1 MKMPQINLKI
11 KRRMFNDAF
20 YPLLTDYSTR
30 WEVYRGGSGSGKS
43 HHIMQKLILKCLND
57 KRKICICRR
66 YGSTI
71 EKSCWDLFISILRDW
86 KIYEYVTI
94 NQTMKKIAFPNGSL
108 VYFIGLDDEQK
119 LLSIAGI
126 TDFFIEECFE
136 VPRDII
142 EQINLRLR
150 SRKKDC
156 QIIMAFNPIS
166 ADSWCY
172 DFCEV
177 NPPSSFRYHLS
188 TYKDNKFLPPTYISE
203 LEELITRNP
212 SKAEV
217 FVFNRWGNDPTGR
230 VFQNIEY
237 LTNFDYLPLLR
248 DSEWEVRCGMD
259 IGSVDPTAIA
269 VSLFN
274 ERTQELYLIGEFYQ
288 RGATL
293 DEMLD
298 AIHSLG
304 IEKQKIYVD
313 SASPQV
319 ISYLKSKGINA
330 QPCIKGSGSVDAR
343 ITYLQNLKIYVLEDV
358 CPNGALEGRNFIYTK
373 DKQTGKYTSKTEHT
387 YSHLICDALGYSICD
402 IYSKKKAK
410 VLDKTS
416 LRL

>member
-1 MKMPQINLKI
+1 MSKINLKI
-11 KRRMFNDAF
+11 KRRMFNDTF
-20 YPLLTDYSTR
+20 YPLLFDYSTR

-43 HHIMQKLILKCLND
+43 HHIMQKIILKCLND
-57 KRKICICRR
+57 KRKFCICRR

-71 EKSCWDLFISILRDW
+71 DKSCWELFLTILREW
-86 KIYEYVTI
+86 KIYEYVEI
-94 NQTMKKIAFPNGSL
+94 NKTNRKITFPNGSV
-108 VYFIGLDDEQK
+108 VYMFGLDDEVK

-126 TDFFIEECFE
+126 TDFFIEECYE

-150 SRKKDC
+150 SRAKDC

-166 ADSWCY
+166 ASSWCY

-188 TYKDNKFLPPTYISE
+188 TYKDNKFLPPSYIEE

-212 SKAEV
+212 AKAEV

-230 VFQNIEY
+230 VFKNVEF
-237 LTNFDYLPLLR
+237 LTNYDYNELLKNR
-248 DSEWEVRCGMD
+248 DFEVRCGMD
-259 IGSVDPTAIA
+259 IGSVDPTTIS

-274 ERTQELYLIGEFYQ
+274 LKTQEMYLVKEFYQ

-293 DEMLD
+293 DEMYE
-298 AIHSLG
+298 AIINLG
-304 IEKQKIYVD
+304 IEKQRIYVD

-330 QPCIKGSGSVDAR
+330 QPCIKGAGSVEAR
-343 ITYLQNLKIYVLEDV
+343 ISYLQNLKIYVLEDE
-358 CPNGALEGRNFIYTK
+358 CPNGAMEARNFVYLKDQKTNAYTN
-373 DKQTGKYTSKTEHT
+373 KTDHT

-402 IYSKKKAK
+402 IYSVNRVK
-410 VLDKTS
+410 VLNKS
-416 LRL
+416 ALRL

>member
-1 MKMPQINLKI
+1 
-11 KRRMFNDAF
+11 MFNDTF
-20 YPLLTDYSTR
+20 YPLLFDYSTR

-43 HHIMQKLILKCLND
+43 HHIMQKIILKCLKD
-57 KRKICICRR
+57 KRKFCICRR

-71 EKSCWDLFISILRDW
+71 EKSCWDLFITILKEW
-86 KIYEYVTI
+86 KIYEYVDI
-94 NQTMKKIAFPNGSL
+94 NLTNRRITFPNGSV
-108 VYFIGLDDEQK
+108 VYMFGLDDEVK

-126 TDFFIEECFE
+126 TDFFIEECYE

-150 SRKKDC
+150 SKAKDS

-166 ADSWCY
+166 SDSWCH

-188 TYKDNKFLPPTYISE
+188 TYKDNKFLPQSYVDE

-212 SKAEV
+212 AKAEV
-217 FVFNRWGNDPTGR
+217 FVFNRWGNDPSGR
-230 VFQNIEY
+230 VFKNVEF
-237 LTNFDYLPLLR
+237 LTNYDYRDLLKDR
-248 DSEWEVRCGMD
+248 EWEVRCGMD
-259 IGSVDPTAIA
+259 IGSVDPTTIS

-274 ERTQELYLIGEFYQ
+274 ERTQELYLIHEYYQ

-293 DEMLD
+293 DEMYE
-298 AIHSLG
+298 AIMKLE
-304 IEKQKIYVD
+304 IQKQKIYVD

-330 QPCIKGSGSVDAR
+330 QPCIKGSGSVEAR
-343 ITYLQNLKIYVLEDV
+343 ITYLQNLKIYVLEDN
-358 CPNGALEGRNFIYTK
+358 CPNGATEARNFVYLK
-373 DKQTGKYTSKTEHT
+373 DKTTGKYSDKTDHA

-402 IYSKKKAK
+402 IYTTNRVK
-410 VLDKTS
+410 VLNKS
-416 LRL
+416 ALRL